1 MNTTISEA
9 DDKPEHIAEI
19 LRHWLKKRQ
28 QVIDTPAKLPDD
40 DDGDRHVVTP
50 PPVPV
55 VVTGTGLFQTRRTAQ
70 RGL

>member
-1 MNTTISEA
+1 VNTTISEA

-28 QVIDTPAKLPDD
+28 QVIDTLTILPDD
-40 DDGDRHVVTP
+40 SPRRCHPSPLAPAGRRS
-50 PPVPV
+50 
-55 VVTGTGLFQTRRTAQ
+55 GRGLIQTRMTAQ